1 MHKEA
6 IIDWAIPIV
15 LLFILTVLFRI
26 FPWDLQLEAIFYS
39 SENGWFAKDLSFWIA
54 LYNYASIPA
63 FVLSL
68 ISTLILIAG
77 FLNFRLKKF
86 RKISLLILLTLAI
99 APGLFVNLVFKNNWG
114 RTRPLDIVEFGG
126 TMPYYGALQPSLDKG
141 KSFPS
146 GHASIAFFLFV
157 PYFFLR
163 KTNRKIALFFLQL
176 GLCYGTLVGIGRM
189 VQGGHFASDV
199 IWSCGMVYLC

>member
-63 FVLSL
+63 FYFIFNIHINSYRW
-68 ISTLILIAG
+68 IL
-77 FLNFRLKKF
+77 KF
-86 RKISLLILLTLAI
+86 QTQEI
-99 APGLFVNLVFKNNWG
+99 
-114 RTRPLDIVEFGG
+114 
-126 TMPYYGALQPSLDKG
+126 
-141 KSFPS
+141 
-146 GHASIAFFLFV
+146 
-157 PYFFLR
+157 
-163 KTNRKIALFFLQL
+163 
-176 GLCYGTLVGIGRM
+176 
-189 VQGGHFASDV
+189 
-199 IWSCGMVYLC
+199 